1 MIHGYKEE
9 ECLLINNINIQS
21 KNITIVLRIVEIPN
35 FAMVLF
41 IFYFFIFCYCFK
53 INHEFTIATGDKTNS
68 FALNKALRQRSQLL
82 SWNENPE

>member
-9 ECLLINNINIQS
+9 ECLANKQYQYS
-21 KNITIVLRIVEIPN
+21 KQNITIVLRIAEIPN

-41 IFYFFIFCYCFK
+41 FLNFFIFCYGFK